1 MIKCFHQAFR
11 LDISTNSDRLSIYIK
26 SSLPNFYLTIHS
38 HPVFQA
44 IPFVL
49 NLKKRKWLFIS
60 IYRPPSQKSQCIL
73 NSISDMLDYYS
84 SHYEYKVIFGDFNLN
99 PVKPEMSTFL
109 KAENLTN
116 LIKENTC
123 LKGQVHVLM

>member
-84 SHYEYKVIFGDFNLN
+84 SHYEYKVIFGDFSLN

-109 KAENLTN
+109 KAEKLTN